1 MIPLILVF
9 TTLTSLLAAFIE
21 ESSKYFK
28 LFILSCVLLI
38 TSSVI
43 RYNTI
48 EYKDTYRKILL
59 ENLKDNTYISGHISL
74 LLGSGEG
81 EVKQEYEYTMYYKTT
96 YGAKLLRLPVDKTN
110 IIYYEGTP
118 YLEIVTTS
126 EKKQG
131 NWKDWF
137 YIETIPEV
145 HYNIYVPRNT
155 IDGEFKLD
163 AQ

>member
-9 TTLTSLLAAFIE
+9 TTLTSLLAALIE
-21 ESSKYFK
+21 ESNKHFK
-28 LFILSCVLLI
+28 LFILSGILLI
-38 TSSVI
+38 TSLVI
-43 RYNTI
+43 QYNTI
-48 EYKDTYRKILL
+48 EYKDTYRKVLL

-81 EVKQEYEYTMYYKTT
+81 EVKQEYEYTMYYKTK

-110 IIYYEGTP
+110 IIYYKGTP

-126 EKKQG
+126 IKWHD

-137 YIETIPEV
+137 CMGTGDEV

-163 AQ
+163 AE

>member
-1 MIPLILVF
+1 MIPLILIF
-9 TTLTSLLAAFIE
+9 TTLTSLLATLIE

-28 LFILSCVLLI
+28 LFILSCILLI
-38 TSSVI
+38 TSFVI
-43 RYNTI
+43 QHNTI
-48 EYKDTYRKILL
+48 EYKDTHRKILL

-81 EVKQEYEYTMYYKTT
+81 EVKQEYEYTMYYKTK
-96 YGAKLLRLPVDKTN
+96 YGAKLLRLPVSKTD
-110 IIYYEGTP
+110 IIYSNGTP

-126 EKKQG
+126 IKWHD

-137 YIETIPEV
+137 CIGTLDEV
-145 HYNIYVPRNT
+145 RYNIYVPRNT